1 MKVESALKN
10 GAAASLLK
18 ERAYDELKRRIL
30 NDDYPP
36 GSFLAERRLAE
47 QLGMSKTPV
56 KAALERLE
64 LEGFICVSPQQGI
77 VVREFSVHE
86 IADLYEIRAALES
99 YTMRLIAGRLSETQ
113 IARLRANL
121 AALKKIGSHAE
132 HGNQGGGAER
142 GNQEGRQAE
151 RWNQAPAAEPG
162 NQEGRQAEP
171 GNEGGRDVSGAV
183 VLDAEFHI
191 LFTRFLGN
199 REFLRVMEHLRHKM
213 HRVITKAFHLNPGRI
228 DTSYEEHKAIVES
241 VVAGNGS
248 RAAKL
253 IESHLEKGKQLI
265 LERGQK

>member
-1 MKVESALKN
+1 
-10 GAAASLLK
+10 
-18 ERAYDELKRRIL
+18 
-30 NDDYPP
+30 
-36 GSFLAERRLAE
+36 
-47 QLGMSKTPV
+47 MSKTPV

-99 YTMRLIAGRLSETQ
+99 YTMRLIAGRLTDPQ
-113 IARLRANL
+113 VARLRANL
-121 AALKKIGSHAE
+121 AALKGIAGS
-132 HGNQGGGAER
+132 G
-142 GNQEGRQAE
+142 
-151 RWNQAPAAEPG
+151 
-162 NQEGRQAEP
+162 
-171 GNEGGRDVSGAV
+171 DVASAV
-183 VLDAEFHI
+183 VLDAEFHV

-228 DTSYEEHKAIVES
+228 DTSYEEHKAIADLVI
-241 VVAGNGS
+241 AGNGS

-265 LERGQK
+265 LERGQR

>member
-1 MKVESALKN
+1 MMSRGIFRKRQFCARNFTREVFMPAPMNVEPALKN

-99 YTMRLIAGRLSETQ
+99 YTMRLIAGRLSEAQ
-113 IARLRANL
+113 IARLRENL
-121 AALKKIGSHAE
+121 AALKRIAGS
-132 HGNQGGGAER
+132 G
-142 GNQEGRQAE
+142 
-151 RWNQAPAAEPG
+151 
-162 NQEGRQAEP
+162 
-171 GNEGGRDVSGAV
+171 DVSSAV
-183 VLDAEFHI
+183 VLDAEFHV
-191 LFTRFLGN
+191 LFTKFLGN

-228 DTSYEEHKAIVES
+228 DTSYEEHKAIVDLVIS
-241 VVAGNGS
+241 GNGN

>member
-1 MKVESALKN
+1 MPKPMNVESALKN
-10 GAAASLLK
+10 GAASSLLK

-99 YTMRLIAGRLSETQ
+99 YTMRLIAGRLSEAQ

-132 HGNQGGGAER
+132 RGNQG
-142 GNQEGRQAE
+142 EG
-151 RWNQAPAAEPG
+151 AEPG
-162 NQEGRQAEP
+162 SPEGRQAEP
-171 GNEGGRDVSGAV
+171 GNEAGRDVSGAV
-183 VLDAEFHI
+183 VIDAEFHI

-241 VVAGNGS
+241 VIAGNGS

>member
-1 MKVESALKN
+1 MPAPVKVESALKN

-18 ERAYDELKRRIL
+18 ERAYDVLKRRIL
-30 NDDYPP
+30 DDDYPP
-36 GSFLAERRLAE
+36 GTFLAERRLAE
-47 QLGMSKTPV
+47 ELGMSKTPV

-99 YTMRLIAGRLSETQ
+99 YTMRLIAGRLSEAQ
-113 IARLRANL
+113 VARLRANL
-121 AALKKIGSHAE
+121 AALKKIGS
-132 HGNQGGGAER
+132 Q
-142 GNQEGRQAE
+142 
-151 RWNQAPAAEPG
+151 AEPG
-162 NQEGRQAEP
+162 NQWGGAEP
-171 GNEGGRDVSGAV
+171 GNQKGRDVSSAV

-228 DTSYEEHKAIVES
+228 DTSYEEHKAIVD
-241 VVAGNGS
+241 VVIAGDGR
-248 RAAKL
+248 RASKL

-265 LERGQK
+265 LERGQR

>member
-1 MKVESALKN
+1 MPGPMKVEATLKN

-99 YTMRLIAGRLSETQ
+99 YTMRLIAGRLSEAQ

-121 AALKKIGSHAE
+121 AALKKIGS
-132 HGNQGGGAER
+132 
-142 GNQEGRQAE
+142 
-151 RWNQAPAAEPG
+151 
-162 NQEGRQAEP
+162 QAEP
-171 GNEGGRDVSGAV
+171 GNHGGRDVSSAV
-183 VLDAEFHI
+183 VVDAEFHI

-199 REFLRVMEHLRHKM
+199 NEFLRVMEHLRHKM

-241 VVAGNGS
+241 VIAGNGK

-265 LERGQK
+265 LERGQR

>member
-1 MKVESALKN
+1 MPGPMKVEAALKN

-99 YTMRLIAGRLSETQ
+99 YTMRLIAGRLSEAQ

-121 AALKKIGSHAE
+121 AALKKIGSHA
-132 HGNQGGGAER
+132 GNQGE
-142 GNQEGRQAE
+142 
-151 RWNQAPAAEPG
+151 
-162 NQEGRQAEP
+162 
-171 GNEGGRDVSGAV
+171 RDVASAV

-228 DTSYEEHKAIVES
+228 DTSYEEHKAIVD
-241 VVAGNGS
+241 VVIAGKGS

-265 LERGQK
+265 LERGQR

>member
-1 MKVESALKN
+1 MPAPMKVESALKN

-99 YTMRLIAGRLSETQ
+99 YTMRLIAGRLTDPQ
-113 IARLRANL
+113 IAQLQENL
-121 AALKKIGSHAE
+121 TALKGIAGS
-132 HGNQGGGAER
+132 G
-142 GNQEGRQAE
+142 
-151 RWNQAPAAEPG
+151 
-162 NQEGRQAEP
+162 
-171 GNEGGRDVSGAV
+171 DVSSAV

-228 DTSYEEHKAIVES
+228 DTSYEEHKAIVD
-241 VVAGNGS
+241 VVIAGNGS

-265 LERGQK
+265 LERGQR

>member
-1 MKVESALKN
+1 MPEPMNVESALKN

-99 YTMRLIAGRLSETQ
+99 YTMRLIAGRLSEAQ

-132 HGNQGGGAER
+132 RGNQQGGAER
-142 GNQEGRQAE
+142 GNQRGG
-151 RWNQAPAAEPG
+151 AEPG
-162 NQEGRQAEP
+162 NQEGRLAEP

-265 LERGQK
+265 LERGQE

>member
-1 MKVESALKN
+1 MPAPMKVESALKN
-10 GAAASLLK
+10 GAAASLMK
-18 ERAYDELKRRIL
+18 ERAYDELKRHIL

-99 YTMRLIAGRLSETQ
+99 YTMRLIAGRLSEAQ
-113 IARLRANL
+113 IARLRENL
-121 AALKKIGSHAE
+121 AALKSIAGS
-132 HGNQGGGAER
+132 G
-142 GNQEGRQAE
+142 
-151 RWNQAPAAEPG
+151 
-162 NQEGRQAEP
+162 
-171 GNEGGRDVSGAV
+171 DVSSAV

-213 HRVITKAFHLNPGRI
+213 HRVITKAFRLNPGRI
-228 DTSYEEHKAIVES
+228 DTSYKEHKAIVD
-241 VVAGNGS
+241 VVIAGNGNQ
-248 RAAKL
+248 AAKL

-265 LERGQK
+265 LERGQR